1 MSDKEQERCQRCNGE
16 MREGQALQNT
26 ISTGIPDFPGATDL
40 AGQTFSFTGP
50 AKMVRVLKCV
60 DCGYSRSLKGE
71 A

>member
-1 MSDKEQERCQRCNGE
+1 